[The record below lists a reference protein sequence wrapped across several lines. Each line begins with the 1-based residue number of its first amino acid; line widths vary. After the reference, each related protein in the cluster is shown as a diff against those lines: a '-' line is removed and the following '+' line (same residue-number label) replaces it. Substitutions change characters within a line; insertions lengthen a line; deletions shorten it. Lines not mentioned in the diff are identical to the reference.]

1 MSEKDTI
8 RHETPTRR
16 ECMKYGGAVV
26 GGGLFAGCTGQS
38 DSGSSDAKTLTETG
52 SDGDGSYE
60 VCLPEP
66 GCVEFDASP
75 SSFMTYRAAGTD
87 MVMALG
93 QADGFRSV
101 WQKDQFPWEMY
112 DEFPGV
118 STPNVDS
125 IESVSYNEDYSVD
138 KEWFYE
144 LDCDLHVIGP
154 QYLTGWALSAEDIEE
169 LQTNVAPFFFQY
181 GRGPEFANEKG
192 FEFLGLYPIFERV
205 AKVLQAHDR
214 YEQFEQLND
223 EFVENI
229 RSQLP
234 KKKNKPS
241 VGVISIGDEATM
253 NAYKA
258 DNPGWGKRQYRTLQ
272 IKNAFADQI
281 PENERFIETDFETL
295 VEADPDIIFELS
307 GFWNADSRE
316 EFEET
321 VVKQLQND
329 PVASKVTAV
338 QEGRVHASGNNSQG
352 PLLSMLQTEV
362 LAKQMHPEV
371 FGSPRSVYD
380 IGTVPD
386 EPLFDRQRVADI
398 INGDI

>member
-38 DSGSSDAKTLTETG
+38 DSGSSDAKTPTETG

-66 GCVEFDASP
+66 GCVEFDAPP

-192 FEFLGLYPIFERV
+192 FEFLGLYPIFEQV

-272 IKNAFADQI
+272 IKNAFTDQI
-281 PENERFIETDFETL
+281 PENKRFIETDFETL

-307 GFWNADSRE
+307 GFWNADSQE

-338 QEGRVHASGNNSQG
+338 QDGRVHVSGNNSQG

-371 FGSPRSVYD
+371 FGGPRSVYD